1 MEKQKNWQLYLIIA
15 VFVLTIYNI
24 LPTIFYYSNPLKSPI
39 NSSRAEGIA
48 TSIVERVDQLEENSI
63 AWLKSFTKNLGIKTK
78 SIELHK
84 DDPQLI
90 TVAFENVQDAKIF
103 KHFLPKAGT
112 LIPFI
117 PSQLSLQQND
127 TQEMD
132 PTKVLVSRQIA
143 VQLDPSHVNELF
155 HFSPKYD
162 ENHQITSFY
171 GEMIGDRATEIAVA
185 FAGTSS
191 NAAKVAAIVDNPT
204 NARYD
209 DMAIGL
215 AKEIVETEKSLG
227 KSSPILKRWYG
238 SFSQIR
244 RDDAKTL
251 MQKYLAR
258 IKMIKLNLDKT
269 GQTLTAELAKEKEKN
284 AFASHDKEEA
294 LALNASH
301 LQTLHAAIDLIE
313 KNLTSFQTA
322 TAPLTRDAIAA
333 AIKTGFTKVGADHL
347 QTISLEGRNPFIESL
362 VINWEGDRLSL
373 KFYGDVQKIRTSET
387 VSEASTYQKEK
398 LNQMIINDIAQAS
411 SRADE
416 SIAPSGDTFAVN
428 FTTLTDTQSI
438 LALKLGTLAQKQS
451 EQIKNQLQTNW
462 VPKQSDLVKETYP
475 IRDYTAYKAEK
486 PEEQKLGLVIYAPA
500 MFEAEPPEGF
510 QKGSIYVIARGLAAI
525 EDKYKQYP
533 ESQDNTLF
541 TNDIARLQAIL
552 KQNGFI
558 GYPGASYGIDPAFS
572 KDYIFELDDYY
583 ANLIGA
589 TRENFVVKGSKK
601 NAVLDMTDV
610 EQRLLT
616 RNKIDDSIQEDLL
629 KWQEEYNQ
637 AQVNMDPMA
646 KYLVPPPTS
655 NPYLSNLK
663 LSLVK
668 YFRGDERKILKW
680 GLDLSGGKTVRI
692 GLRDQNNRPVTDPDS
707 LNTAVNELYSRV
719 NAMGVSERTIR
730 IENNNIILDF
740 PGSQGL
746 SAAELIKA
754 SAMYFHIVNEKF
766 TPQSQTLGRSVNEF
780 LQNVW
785 NEAVVTNRKDNESI
799 NFIAWQ
805 HLGGDESTN
814 EIHPR
819 SQVAKELYDSG
830 LRLANPKDTPI
841 SHEFNDTLSSV
852 AILRGDEFTEWKGQ
866 SNPLLIVFHNYALEG
881 SSLTGIQVNYDPSE
895 GNVLSFQVKSSY
907 DHGEGS
913 PRNDFYTWTSQFAE
927 DQIKGTPKEA
937 ASKGYGWRMAVI
949 LNGRV
954 ISTPALRAAL
964 RDGGTISG
972 HFTQREINQLA
983 SDLKAGSL
991 SFTPYIL
998 SEQNVSP
1005 ELGKEERTKGIV
1017 ASLIALALVVVTMT
1031 GYYRFAG
1038 AVASCAILFNLL
1050 IMWGV
1055 LQNIGAALT
1064 LPGIAGIVLT
1074 IGMAVD
1080 ANVLVFERFREEF
1093 KLSGRLGSA
1102 MQAGYRKAFT
1112 AIVDS
1117 NVTTIMAALI
1127 LLQFDSGPIKG
1138 FAVTL
1143 IIGIVSSMF
1152 TALFMTRYFFAG
1164 WVMDP
1169 KHKTLTMSQFIGDT
1183 NFDFLKQTKKAFA
1196 ITLIV
1201 MLVGGYLF
1209 IAQKNTM
1216 FGMDFTGGYSLTVE
1230 VEDQPGQHSSYRV
1243 EAADAIIAAGANRTN
1258 VDVRELSRPT
1268 QLRIQLGTGLEQAG
1282 QPFHD
1287 MPEEVANTSAT
1298 YAYQNNPRLDWLVS
1312 ALEKGN
1318 LKIANSQL
1326 TQIDKNWSV
1335 MSGQFSDKM
1344 RNNALMGLG
1353 LALVSILAY
1362 ITLRFEFKF
1371 AIAAVLGLVHD
1382 LLITLGILAMFHKLG
1397 FAVQI
1402 NLEIIGALMTIIG
1415 YSLNDTI
1422 IIFDRIREDMGIFRK
1437 KSFGEIINHSINVT
1451 LSRTIMTSLTT
1462 LVVLLALVFL
1472 GGKSI
1477 FGFSLVMSIGVI
1489 IGTLS
1494 SLFIAPP
1501 IMLFFHNQ
1509 ELKETQ
1515 NNETAPKNT

>member
-1 MEKQKNWQLYLIIA
+1 MEKRKNWQLYLIIA
-15 VFVLTIYNI
+15 VFVLTVYNI
-24 LPTIFYYSNPLKSPI
+24 LPTIFYYSNSLKSPI
-39 NSSRAEGIA
+39 ESGRAEGIA
-48 TSIVERVDQLEENSI
+48 TSIVQRVNHLEGNSV
-63 AWLKSFTKNLGIKTK
+63 AWLESFTKNLGITPK
-78 SIELHK
+78 SIEMNK
-84 DDPQLI
+84 NDPQSI
-90 TVAFENVQDAKIF
+90 TVAFDNAQDAKVF

-112 LIPFI
+112 LIPFV
-117 PSQLSLQQND
+117 PSQLSLQHDDTKNND
-127 TQEMD
+127 ASE
-132 PTKVLVSRQIA
+132 VVVSRQIA
-143 VQLDPSHVNELF
+143 VQLDPNQVNELF
-155 HFSPKYD
+155 QFAPKYD
-162 ENHQITSFY
+162 ENHQITSLY
-171 GEMIGDRATEIAVA
+171 REMIGDRAIEVGHA
-185 FAGTSS
+185 FAGTGS
-191 NAAKVAAIVDNPT
+191 NAAKVAAIIDNPT

-209 DMAIGL
+209 DMAIAL

-227 KSSPILKRWYG
+227 KSSPILKRWY
-238 SFSQIR
+238 SNFTQIN

-269 GQTLTAELAKEKEKN
+269 GKALAAELSKDKEKN
-284 AFASHDKEEA
+284 SFAAPEKEEA
-294 LALNASH
+294 LALNASQI
-301 LQTLHAAIDLIE
+301 QTINAAINLID
-313 KNLTSFQTA
+313 KNLSSFQTA
-322 TAPLTRDAIAA
+322 TPPLSREAIASELA
-333 AIKTGFTKVGADHL
+333 AGSSKIGGDGL
-347 QTISLEGRNPFIESL
+347 QTISLEGRDPFIESL
-362 VINWEGDRLSL
+362 IVNWDGDKLSL
-373 KFYGDVQKIRTSET
+373 KFYDDVQKIRTTET
-387 VSEASTYQKEK
+387 VTEASTYLREK

-411 SRADE
+411 SQADE

-428 FTTLTDTQSI
+428 FSTLTNTQSI
-438 LALKLGTLAQKQS
+438 LSFKLGTLAQKQS
-451 EQIKNQLQTNW
+451 DQIKNQLQTKW
-462 VPKQSDLVKETYP
+462 VPKQGDLVNEAYP
-475 IRDYTAYKAEK
+475 IRDFTAYKGEK
-486 PEEQKLGLVIYAPA
+486 ADEQKLGLVIYAPA

-510 QKGSIYVIARGLAAI
+510 QKGSLYVIAKGLAAI

-541 TNDIARLQAIL
+541 SDDISRLQAVL
-552 KQNGFI
+552 HQNGFI

-572 KDYIFELDDYY
+572 QDYIFELDDYY
-583 ANLIGA
+583 ANLIAA
-589 TRENFVVKGSKK
+589 TRENFTIKGSKK
-601 NAVLDMTDV
+601 NAVLDMTDL
-610 EQRLLT
+610 EQRLLA

-637 AQVNMDPMA
+637 AQIDLDPTT
-646 KYLVPPPTS
+646 KYLIPPPTS
-655 NPYLSNLK
+655 NPYWSNVK
-663 LSLVK
+663 LSVAK
-668 YFRGDERKILKW
+668 YFRGDERKTLKW

-707 LNTAVNELYSRV
+707 LNTAVNELYSRI

-746 SAAELIKA
+746 SATELIKA

-766 TPQSQTLGRSVNEF
+766 TSTNATNGQRVNEF

-799 NFIAWQ
+799 NQIAWQ

-819 SQVAKELYDSG
+819 STVAKELYESG
-830 LRLANPKDTPI
+830 LRLANPKDTAT
-841 SHEFNDTLSSV
+841 SHDFNDTLSSI
-852 AILRGDEFTEWKGQ
+852 AILRGDEFSEWKGQ
-866 SNPLLIVFHNYALEG
+866 SHPLLVVFHNYALEG
-881 SSLTGIQVNYDPSE
+881 SSLTGVQVNYDPSE

-907 DHGEGS
+907 DHAEGS
-913 PRNDFYTWTSQFAE
+913 PRSDFYTWTSQFAE

-937 ASKGYGWRMAVI
+937 ASKGYGWRMAVV

-1017 ASLIALALVVVTMT
+1017 ASLIALVLVVVTMT
-1031 GYYRFAG
+1031 SYYRFAG
-1038 AVASCAILFNLL
+1038 LVASCAILFNLL

-1055 LQNIGAALT
+1055 LQNLGAALT

-1080 ANVLVFERFREEF
+1080 ANVLVFERFREEY
-1093 KLSGRLGSA
+1093 KLSGRLASSI
-1102 MQAGYRKAFT
+1102 QAGYRKAFN
-1112 AIVDS
+1112 AIIDS

-1143 IIGIVSSMF
+1143 IIGILSSMF

-1164 WVMDP
+1164 WVQDP
-1169 KHKTLTMSQFIGDT
+1169 KNKTLTMSQFIGDT
-1183 NFDFLKQTKKAFA
+1183 NFNFLGQTKKAFA
-1196 ITLIV
+1196 ISLMVIV
-1201 MLVGGYLF
+1201 LGGYLF
-1209 IAQKNTM
+1209 VSQKNTM

-1230 VEDQPGQHSSYRV
+1230 VEDQPNHTGSFRV
-1243 EAADAIIAAGANRTN
+1243 EAADAIIAAGANVTN

-1268 QLRIQLGTGLEQAG
+1268 QLRIQLGIGLEQPG
-1282 QPFHD
+1282 QPFYD
-1287 MPEEVANTSAT
+1287 MSEEVANAAST
-1298 YAYQNNPRLDWLVS
+1298 YTYQNNPRLTWIVD
-1312 ALEKGN
+1312 ALEKAN
-1318 LKIANSQL
+1318 LKISESQL
-1326 TQIDKNWSV
+1326 TQIDKNWTV

-1353 LALVSILAY
+1353 LALISILAY

-1371 AIAAVLGLVHD
+1371 AVAAVIGLAHD
-1382 LLITLGILAMFHKLG
+1382 LLLTLGILAMFHKLG

-1437 KSFGEIINHSINVT
+1437 KPFTEIINHSINVT

-1472 GGKSI
+1472 GGKSL
-1477 FGFSLVMSIGVI
+1477 FGFSLVMSVGVI

-1501 IMLFFHNQ
+1501 IMVFFHNQ
-1509 ELKETQ
+1509 ELKATQ
-1515 NNETAPKNT
+1515 SNETHPKKT